1 MGKTYC
7 AMFNGIPLKIHMEN
21 SIITKIDFA
30 KRCKSEDK
38 TLSEKITAFWKGDRT
53 AVEYFVE
60 AKRDLKLIFRKVQ
73 EIPLGK
79 VSSYGGVSRAIFGNT
94 HYARLVGYAMRIN
107 PLPIIIPCHRVVKS
121 NGEIGGFGGGIKTK
135 IKLLKAEGVKV
146 ENGRI
151 APVYFADL

>member
-1 MGKTYC
+1 ME
-7 AMFNGIPLKIHMEN
+7 NGIIIKIE
-21 SIITKIDFA
+21 FA
-30 KRCKSEDK
+30 KRCKAEDK
-38 TLSEKITAFWKGDRT
+38 TRSEKITAFWRGDR
-53 AVEYFVE
+53 AALEYFVE
-60 AKRDLKLIFRKVQ
+60 AKRDLKLIYRKAQ

-79 VSSYGGVSRAIFGNT
+79 VSSYGGISKAIFGNT